1 VIEFF
6 EQTLF
11 TAISSFG
18 TVALIIFV
26 LVKEYRSNASS
37 IEQKV
42 SDGYKQRTEQL
53 EQEVV
58 RMRADFNAK
67 FTEQTREIAKLSGV
81 LEEKEKHI
89 NTLTKLIQGRNPEI
103 MEILKKI
110 EKSLATNQ
118 TETTDILNSQT
129 EMLENKNK

>member
-11 TAISSFG
+11 PAISSFG

>member
-1 VIEFF
+1 MIEFF

-11 TAISSFG
+11 PAISSFG